1 MFLSSFSIST
11 SIPNVVN
18 ESKMLRLKKFHYEI
32 LKAEND
38 DETFLLML
46 CGILF
51 SAYAW
56 RADDKSQRAQFPL
69 IKIQWASLVVHY
81 RKPHQSCVQISAVLH
96 IWTGFQSIMVVQ
108 KPSSRCGTA
117 LWCRVRSDSNLYPV
131 RHHSI
136 WNIWFIDESCRFV
149 TTFIGLNKS
158 WLMFSEHSDK
168 KECLVVKNW
177 ISFTF

>member
-1 MFLSSFSIST
+1 MAYFSQLMHEELMTSHKKLSS
-11 SIPNVVN
+11 
-18 ESKMLRLKKFHYEI
+18 
-32 LKAEND
+32 
-38 DETFLLML
+38 
-46 CGILF
+46 
-51 SAYAW
+51 
-56 RADDKSQRAQFPL
+56 PL

-81 RKPHQSCVQISAVLH
+81 RTNLVWQNTSAIVHSISYH
-96 IWTGFQSIMVVQ
+96 STMVML
-108 KPSSRCGTA
+108 KLMYLSMWSTA
-117 LWCRVRSDSNLYPV
+117 LWFRVRSFSNSNPV

-158 WLMFSEHSDK
+158 WLMFCEHGDK

>member
-1 MFLSSFSIST
+1 
-11 SIPNVVN
+11 
-18 ESKMLRLKKFHYEI
+18 
-32 LKAEND
+32 
-38 DETFLLML
+38 ML

-56 RADDKSQRAQFPL
+56 RADDKSQRSQFPSDQDSMS
-69 IKIQWASLVVHY
+69 IFSSSLT
-81 RKPHQSCVQISAVLH
+81 HQSFATKSGIAQSASYPS
-96 IWTGFQSIMVVQ
+96 TMVMV
-108 KPSSRCGTA
+108 KKLSWCSTA
-117 LWCRVRSDSNLYPV
+117 LLFRVRSFTNLNPV

-158 WLMFSEHSDK
+158 WLMFSEHGDK